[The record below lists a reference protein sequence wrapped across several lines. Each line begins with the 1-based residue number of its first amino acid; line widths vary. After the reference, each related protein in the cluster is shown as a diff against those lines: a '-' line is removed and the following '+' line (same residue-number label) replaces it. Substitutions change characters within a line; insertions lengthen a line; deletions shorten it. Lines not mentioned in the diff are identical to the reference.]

1 MPSGMP
7 KMTRCAPGTKSH
19 GPDEVLDVAY
29 LQGLLGD
36 VRTGIQNGKGRKRE
50 LSDQNAKLQKYVK
63 NLRRE
68 EEELLAKIDYIKNEL
83 CKEKSRAAWLKQ
95 HSKRS
100 SESRSMGQ
108 NSNGFQHFLP
118 DNHWIHHSS
127 YPKNR
132 VFSPAP
138 YSQVSPSFMSH
149 GGFVSA
155 YPPQHPRPHG
165 NTYHFQHPPVPP
177 HPPPSNYVPNPHYP
191 QSGNP
196 LYTGFPGSQYYP
208 ERMRVL
214 QYVYRSKWCRKFRLF
229 VSEVS
234 LWLEQ
239 LRFLNTTQDLI
250 HDQDDWNLYWAYMM
264 LESQT
269 VHGMVRYPC
278 RLLSTDPDPKLM

>member
-138 YSQVSPSFMSH
+138 YSQ
-149 GGFVSA
+149 
-155 YPPQHPRPHG
+155 G

-196 LYTGFPGSQYYP
+196 LYNGFPGPQYYP
-208 ERMRVL
+208 GRMGVP
-214 QYVYRSKWCRKFRLF
+214 QYGY
-229 VSEVS
+229 
-234 LWLEQ
+234 
-239 LRFLNTTQDLI
+239 
-250 HDQDDWNLYWAYMM
+250 
-264 LESQT
+264 
-269 VHGMVRYPC
+269 
-278 RLLSTDPDPKLM
+278 